1 MIDDGDTVLIRLNDS
16 GRTLADPTQDVR
28 GRTVLDES
36 GAELGTVEDLLVDA
50 GGRHVR
56 LLRVVRGGI
65 LGFGVTPC
73 YVPVEAISQVGTVV
87 RIWSRGGTV
96 AGSSTYDPKLMAEPV
111 APNADYHWAYAQ
123 YWMPGAHLS
132 RYPPRRR
139 LDD

>member
-1 MIDDGDTVLIRLNDS
+1 MIDDDGAVLVRLNDT
-16 GRTLADPTQDVR
+16 GRTLADPTQDIR

-36 GAELGTVEDLLVDA
+36 GVELGTVEDLLVDA
-50 GGRHVR
+50 GGRQVR

-73 YVPVEAISQVGTVV
+73 YVPVGAILHVGSVV

-96 AGSSTYDPKLMAEPV
+96 AGSSTYDPELMAEPA
-111 APNADYHWAYAQ
+111 APSADYHWAYAP

-132 RYPPRRR
+132 RLPPRRR
-139 LDD
+139 FDD

>member
-1 MIDDGDTVLIRLNDS
+1 MIDDGSTVLVRLDDT
-16 GRTLADPTQDVR
+16 GRTLADPTQDIR

-36 GAELGTVEDLLVDA
+36 GAELGAVEDLLVDA
-50 GGRHVR
+50 GGRQVR

-73 YVPVEAISQVGTVV
+73 YVPVGAISHVGSVV
-87 RIWSRGGTV
+87 RIWSCGGTA
-96 AGSSTYDPKLMAEPV
+96 AGSSTYDPELTAEPV
-111 APNADYHWAYAQ
+111 TPSADYHWAYAP